1 MQLDK
6 KTLDRLLNLS
16 DDQLRLLLGRLLSE
30 YGVDPSVVPLERMDI
45 GKLREVLRGATDED
59 IGRLMQLLGATGL
72 GKGGSSGE

>member
-59 IGRLMQLLGATGL
+59 IGRFMQVLGATGL
-72 GKGGSSGE
+72 GKGGRSGE

>member
-59 IGRLMQLLGATGL
+59 IGRFMQLLGATGL
-72 GKGGSSGE
+72 GKGGKLG

>member
-1 MQLDK
+1 MDK

-59 IGRLMQLLGATGL
+59 IGRFMQLLGATGL
-72 GKGGSSGE
+72 GKGGNSGE